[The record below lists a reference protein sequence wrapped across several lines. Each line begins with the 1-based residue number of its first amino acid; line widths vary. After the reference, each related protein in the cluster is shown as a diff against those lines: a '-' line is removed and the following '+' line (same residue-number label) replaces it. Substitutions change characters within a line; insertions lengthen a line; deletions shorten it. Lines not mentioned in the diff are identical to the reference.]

1 MPYFPLAEPGFE
13 STEAISREA
22 KLARFRALN
31 IKYGP
36 RFSLLNEEVASY
48 VSEQGGGNFSFSS

>member
-13 STEAISREA
+13 LTEAISREA

-36 RFSLLNEEVASY
+36 RFPLLNEEVASY
-48 VSEQGGGNFSFSS
+48 VSE

>member
-1 MPYFPLAEPGFE
+1 MPYFPLAEPEFE
-13 STEAISREA
+13 SAEAISREA
-22 KLARFRALN
+22 RLARFRALN

-36 RFSLLNEEVASY
+36 RLSLLNEEVASY